1 MGTRRKI
8 VIASLTMAVAASL
21 AGRPM
26 VAEAATVNTDPT
38 QLVVYNNNI
47 ENMVTCTGNDY
58 KRLLDYMKSQ
68 PKAPDIFV
76 VQQVS
81 NQAKLTSHAGDE
93 RRLPGPY
100 PGDARALLDGFDGLH
115 RLLAAS

>member
-1 MGTRRKI
+1 MESSRGYSPKDRDRF
-8 VIASLTMAVAASL
+8 AHHGGRGQS
-21 AGRPM
+21 GRPP
-26 VAEAATVNTDPT
+26 DGGGGGHGQHRST

-68 PKAPDIFV
+68 PKAPDLFV

-81 NQAKLTSHAGDE
+81 NQAKHSSCGK
-93 RRLPGPY
+93 
-100 PGDARALLDGFDGLH
+100 
-115 RLLAAS
+115 

>member
-47 ENMVTCTGNDY
+47 ENMVTCRAT
-58 KRLLDYMKSQ
+58 READYMKAEPAPTTSRSQ
-68 PKAPDIFV
+68 IRTRPSSTAD
-76 VQQVS
+76 S
-81 NQAKLTSHAGDE
+81 
-93 RRLPGPY
+93 
-100 PGDARALLDGFDGLH
+100 
-115 RLLAAS
+115 